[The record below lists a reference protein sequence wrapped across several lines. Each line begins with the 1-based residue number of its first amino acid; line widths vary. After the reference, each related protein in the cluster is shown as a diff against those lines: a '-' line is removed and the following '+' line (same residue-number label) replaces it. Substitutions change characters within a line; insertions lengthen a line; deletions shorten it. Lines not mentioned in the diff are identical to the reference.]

1 MRQEPLQG
9 PHGLF
14 NVSSAPRFVA
24 DSNRVGWAGAFFT
37 ELRAAQTG
45 TADHGHTR
53 LCIQHSR
60 TGFELRELRRDAG
73 WNWMRPGLTTWCAG
87 DEQRADWRGGGAE
100 CHFLFVEASKVEEIL
115 GPRCAA
121 RRPSR
126 PNEVLHSPVAELILQ
141 AMVRDLHDGSPAGP
155 LVGDGLIVAL
165 LAHVWG
171 VDRNEGASTAGFAPA
186 VRRRVLSHVEE
197 HLAQS
202 LSLAELANVAGM
214 SVRHFCRAFRASLGC
229 SPHQYLL
236 RQRVECAKALIAARD
251 MPLAQVAQSVGFS
264 DQSQFTRTFRRH
276 AGLTPAAHRALR

>member
-1 MRQEPLQG
+1 LPG
-9 PHGLF
+9 PDGLF
-14 NVSSAPRFVA
+14 SVSSAPRFVA

-37 ELRAAQTG
+37 ELRAAPTG

-73 WNWMRPGLTTWCAG
+73 WRWMRPGLTTWCTG

-100 CHFLFVEASKVEEIL
+100 CHFLFVEPSKVEEIL
-115 GPRCAA
+115 GPRGAH

-126 PNEVLHSPVAELILQ
+126 PNEVLQSPVAELILQ
-141 AMVRDLHDGSPAGP
+141 AMVHDLHDGSPAGP
-155 LVGDGLIVAL
+155 LVGDGLVVAL

-171 VDRNEGASTAGFAPA
+171 IDRSAGVSAHGFAPA
-186 VRRRVLSHVEE
+186 VRRRVLSYVEE
-197 HLAQS
+197 HLAQP

-214 SVRHFCRAFRASLGC
+214 SVRHFCRAFRAGLCC

-236 RQRVECAKALIAARD
+236 RQRIERAKGLIAARD
-251 MPLAQVAQSVGFS
+251 MPLAEVAQAVGFS

-276 AGLTPAAHRALR
+276 AGITPATHRDLC